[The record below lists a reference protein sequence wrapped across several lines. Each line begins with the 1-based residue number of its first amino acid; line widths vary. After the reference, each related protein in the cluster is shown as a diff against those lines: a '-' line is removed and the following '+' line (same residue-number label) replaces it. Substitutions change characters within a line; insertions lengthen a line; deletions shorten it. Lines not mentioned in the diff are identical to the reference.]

1 MTEQLLDRIF
11 AELSKAVGP
20 IVANLVLG
28 IIIREAKLD
37 FTEEQLAQ
45 LRANRAAAIA
55 AKLDEQRRAEQ

>member
-11 AELSKAVGP
+11 AELSKVVGP

-28 IIIREAKLD
+28 IVIREAKLD

-45 LRANRAAAIA
+45 LRANRESALASR
-55 AKLDEQRRAEQ
+55 LDDIRRSA